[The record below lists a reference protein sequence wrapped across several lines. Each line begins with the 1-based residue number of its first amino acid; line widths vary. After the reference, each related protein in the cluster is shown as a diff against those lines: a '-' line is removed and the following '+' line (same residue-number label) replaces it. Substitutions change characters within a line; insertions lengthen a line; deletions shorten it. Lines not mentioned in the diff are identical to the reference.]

1 MEQTKKVVSVYREL
15 LQEYLRSKDEKVLYQ
30 AEQFSR
36 QSIQDGVK
44 PEEII
49 DAHYQTMSEII
60 PDMDPRLKDS
70 FKFLIET
77 MIYYGV
83 AYGMFNDIK
92 EQQYS
97 LRNEIDVAA
106 NMQNTLLKTEIPASE
121 VLDIG
126 AISVPARQMSGDYYH
141 FVQDTEDNIGVAVA
155 DVSGKGVP
163 AAFVMS
169 MIKYAMESYPDNRIY
184 PEMILELLNRVVERN
199 VEPGMFVSM
208 FYGLYEVEQH
218 KFYFATAGHEPGFI
232 YRHRSKTFEEIR
244 GKGLLLGV
252 QKDSDYKRFELDIE
266 PNDIIFLLTDGV
278 TECKVSGRF
287 IEQEEVLDVLYNYV
301 HEPPEKLVENV
312 YKHLERLQDFHLRDD
327 FTLVAIQRKDN

>member
-106 NMQNTLLKTEIPASE
+106 NMQNTLLKT
-121 VLDIG
+121 
-126 AISVPARQMSGDYYH
+126 
-141 FVQDTEDNIGVAVA
+141 
-155 DVSGKGVP
+155 
-163 AAFVMS
+163 
-169 MIKYAMESYPDNRIY
+169 KY
-184 PEMILELLNRVVERN
+184 
-199 VEPGMFVSM
+199 
-208 FYGLYEVEQH
+208 
-218 KFYFATAGHEPGFI
+218 
-232 YRHRSKTFEEIR
+232 
-244 GKGLLLGV
+244 LLL
-252 QKDSDYKRFELDIE
+252 KCWISERFQ
-266 PNDIIFLLTDGV
+266 FLHG
-278 TECKVSGRF
+278 K
-287 IEQEEVLDVLYNYV
+287 
-301 HEPPEKLVENV
+301 
-312 YKHLERLQDFHLRDD
+312 
-327 FTLVAIQRKDN
+327 